1 MAVGMTVSK
10 AEIDARAGD
19 TARGFQKL
27 FGDVL
32 TLKSYL
38 DATDEATLEGLGYTP
53 EDVAILKTAWAD
65 LYTLAQVWTGSAAL
79 ATPKDFRQFVSQL
92 WGVGS
97 F

>member
-1 MAVGMTVSK
+1 MAVGLAITK
-10 AEIDARAGD
+10 NEIDARSGD

-32 TLKSYL
+32 TMKSYL
-38 DATDEATLEGLGYTP
+38 DQTPNADLEALGYTAQ
-53 EDVAILKTAWAD
+53 EVAVLKTAFAD
-65 LYTLAQVWTGSAAL
+65 LFQLTEIWTGNSNL
-79 ATPKDFRQFVSQL
+79 SQPKDFRQFVRQI